1 VFARVIAFVSLP
13 QLYRYTLVGA
23 ASSTFDVIVFSL
35 MSVYLSAHYLVA
47 TATAVT
53 VGAAVNFFLCLRYV
67 FVLQNRSKYRAW
79 WYKLTVSFFTLFLN
93 LTLMYVL
100 VDLLHVNDL
109 NLPVNGLIAA
119 RIISTGIVF
128 LFNYSLTKFL
138 VFRDF

>member
-1 VFARVIAFVSLP
+1 MFARLIAFVGLS

-67 FVLQNRSKYRAW
+67 FVLQNRSKHRAW
-79 WYKLTVSFFTLFLN
+79 WYKLAASFLALFLN
-93 LTLMYVL
+93 LILMYVL
-100 VDLLHVNDL
+100 VDLLHIDNF
-109 NLPVNGLIAA
+109 NLPINGLIAA
-119 RIISTGIVF
+119 RIVSTGTVF
-128 LFNYSLTKFL
+128 LLNYSLTKFL